1 MNYLVDATYVI
12 DLFTNQPHA
21 LTMLPTLLADGFGI
35 SVVTELEL
43 WEGVYMG
50 RDPKA
55 AALNL
60 RQFLSGVKVLPV
72 SRLVARRCARLR
84 GELRAQKR
92 PVQHRAFDLL
102 IAATALQYRL
112 IMVTSD
118 TDFDDIPRLQR
129 LNPRTS
135 SMQA

>member
-1 MNYLVDATYVI
+1 V
-12 DLFTNQPHA
+12 
-21 LTMLPTLLADGFGI
+21 
-35 SVVTELEL
+35 
-43 WEGVYMG
+43 
-50 RDPKA
+50 
-55 AALNL
+55 
-60 RQFLSGVKVLPV
+60 
-72 SRLVARRCARLR
+72 
-84 GELRAQKR
+84 QKR

-102 IAATALQYRL
+102 IAATARQYRL